1 MNSQLSQIIEDSKE
15 RFRLF
20 LSIGLGIF
28 MFMLFF
34 EPFSLFLPDLNNRLV
49 FLVGLTGIFFIL
61 MMLVYVIISHFFK
74 RSSSA
79 LKESVLS
86 SYVRGFMLMV
96 LSSIALTFYLRY
108 VGMVDMSFFTLF
120 KILVI
125 SLVPPVTISL
135 HDTIQ
140 KLKAHNAVLILA
152 REKERNQVEKYEE
165 DLLSRTIELESEG
178 GRDTFKVVV
187 SNIIYVVSA
196 DNYVEIVFKENE
208 HFEKKLMRNTLKNLQ
223 LLLSPYSN
231 FIRCHRTCLVNIHYI
246 DQLRKNYNNYW
257 ISLKGTDQK
266 LPVSRQYLLSVREVV

>member
-1 MNSQLSQIIEDSKE
+1 MNSQLSQIIEGSKE
-15 RFRLF
+15 RIRLF

-34 EPFSLFLPDLNNRLV
+34 EPFSIFLSDLNKRLV

-61 MMLVYVIISHFFK
+61 MMLVYVVITHFFAQS
-74 RSSSA
+74 RSPI
-79 LKESVLS
+79 KESVLS
-86 SYVRGFMLMV
+86 SYVTGFILMG

-108 VGMVDMSFFTLF
+108 VGMVNMSFFTFF

-125 SLVPPVTISL
+125 SLVPPVVISL

-140 KLKAHNAVLILA
+140 NLKAHNAALILA
-152 REKERNQVEKYEE
+152 REKERKQVERYEE
-165 DLLSRTIELESEG
+165 EFLSKTVELSAEG

-187 SNIIYVVSA
+187 SDIIYVVSA

-208 HFEKKLMRNTLKNLQ
+208 HFEKKLLRNTLKNLQ
-223 LLLSPYSN
+223 FLLSPYSN

-266 LPVSRQYLLSVREVV
+266 LPVSRQYLLRVREVM

>member
-1 MNSQLSQIIEDSKE
+1 MNSQLSQIIEGSKE
-15 RFRLF
+15 RLRLF

-34 EPFSLFLPDLNNRLV
+34 EPFSIFLSDLNKRLV
-49 FLVGLTGIFFIL
+49 FLVGLTGIFFVL
-61 MMLVYVIISHFFK
+61 MMLVYVVISHFFA
-74 RSSSA
+74 RSRSPI
-79 LKESVLS
+79 KESFLS
-86 SYVRGFMLMV
+86 SYVTGFILMV

-108 VGMVDMSFFTLF
+108 VGMVNMSFFTFF

-140 KLKAHNAVLILA
+140 NLKAHNAALILA
-152 REKERNQVEKYEE
+152 REKERKRVERYEDE
-165 DLLSRTIELESEG
+165 FLSKTVELSAEG

-187 SNIIYVVSA
+187 SDIIYVVSA

-208 HFEKKLMRNTLKNLQ
+208 HFEKKLLRNTLKNLQ

-231 FIRCHRTCLVNIHYI
+231 FIRCHRTCLVNIHFI

-266 LPVSRQYLLSVREVV
+266 LPVSRQYLLRVREVM

>member
-1 MNSQLSQIIEDSKE
+1 MNSQLSQIIEGSKE
-15 RFRLF
+15 RLRLF

-34 EPFSLFLPDLNNRLV
+34 EPFSIFLSDLNKRLV
-49 FLVGLTGIFFIL
+49 FLVGLTGIFFVL
-61 MMLVYVIISHFFK
+61 MMLVYVVISHFFA
-74 RSSSA
+74 RSRSPI
-79 LKESVLS
+79 KESFLS
-86 SYVRGFMLMV
+86 SYVTGFILMV

-108 VGMVDMSFFTLF
+108 VGMVNMSFFTFF

-125 SLVPPVTISL
+125 SLVPPVAISL

-140 KLKAHNAVLILA
+140 NLKAHNAALILA
-152 REKERNQVEKYEE
+152 REKERKRVERYEDE
-165 DLLSRTIELESEG
+165 FLSKTVELSAEG

-187 SNIIYVVSA
+187 SDIIYVVSA

-208 HFEKKLMRNTLKNLQ
+208 HFEKKLLRNTLKNLQ

-246 DQLRKNYNNYW
+246 GQLRKNYNNYW

-266 LPVSRQYLLSVREVV
+266 LPVSRQYLLRVREVM

>member
-1 MNSQLSQIIEDSKE
+1 MNSQLSQIIEGSKE
-15 RFRLF
+15 RLRLF

-34 EPFSLFLPDLNNRLV
+34 EPFSIFLSDLNKRLV
-49 FLVGLTGIFFIL
+49 FLVGLTGIFFVL
-61 MMLVYVIISHFFK
+61 MMLVYVVISHFFA
-74 RSSSA
+74 RSRSPI
-79 LKESVLS
+79 KESFLS
-86 SYVRGFMLMV
+86 SYVTGFILMV

-108 VGMVDMSFFTLF
+108 VGMVNMSFFTFF

-125 SLVPPVTISL
+125 SMVPPVTISL

-140 KLKAHNAVLILA
+140 NLKAHNAALILA
-152 REKERNQVEKYEE
+152 REKERKRVERYEDE
-165 DLLSRTIELESEG
+165 FLSKTVELSAEG

-187 SNIIYVVSA
+187 SDIIYVVSA

-208 HFEKKLMRNTLKNLQ
+208 HFEKKLLRNTLKNLQ

-231 FIRCHRTCLVNIHYI
+231 FIRCHRTCLVNIHFI

-266 LPVSRQYLLSVREVV
+266 LPVSRQYLLRVREVM

>member
-1 MNSQLSQIIEDSKE
+1 MNSQLSQIIEGSKE
-15 RFRLF
+15 RLRLF

-34 EPFSLFLPDLNNRLV
+34 EPFSIFLSDLNKRLV
-49 FLVGLTGIFFIL
+49 FLVGLTGIFFVL
-61 MMLVYVIISHFFK
+61 MMLVYVVISHFFA
-74 RSSSA
+74 RSRSPI
-79 LKESVLS
+79 KESFLS
-86 SYVRGFMLMV
+86 SYVTGFILMV

-108 VGMVDMSFFTLF
+108 VGMVNMSFFTFF

-125 SLVPPVTISL
+125 SLVPPVAISL

-140 KLKAHNAVLILA
+140 NLKAHNAALILA
-152 REKERNQVEKYEE
+152 REKERKRVERYEDE
-165 DLLSRTIELESEG
+165 FLSKTVELSAEG

-187 SNIIYVVSA
+187 SDIIYVVSA

-208 HFEKKLMRNTLKNLQ
+208 HFEKKLLRNTLKNLQ

-246 DQLRKNYNNYW
+246 GQLRKNYNNYW

-266 LPVSRQYLLSVREVV
+266 LPVSRQYLLKVREVV